1 MIGAGR
7 VRQAARQGVEAMFE
21 AAELVHKVAKDAY
34 RREEAELRRALLEA
48 QRDLGAQKRCPVLV
62 LIAGVEGA
70 GKGETVHLLNEW
82 MDPRFI
88 EVSGF
93 ALPTEEEA
101 AHPPMW
107 RFWKALPPKGR
118 IGVFFGAWHT
128 MPILERVFGRIGAG
142 GFARRMEAIMRLE
155 RMLAAEGVL
164 LLKYWFHLSKAQQ
177 RRRMKALEKDR
188 ETSWKVTRTD
198 RAMLDR
204 YDDFI
209 EVCEP
214 FLRETSTGE
223 APWTVV
229 PAADDRYRALF
240 VGRHLLGALRARL
253 DAPAPPAPPPAAAPP
268 PLDSLNVIR
277 ALTLRQE
284 MPRKDYEAR
293 LAEAQGRLARATRH
307 KRYGRIGVVAVFEGN
322 DAAGKGGAIRRL
334 GAALDPRA
342 YRIVPVA
349 APTEEE
355 RAQPYLWRF
364 WRHVPR
370 PGRLVVFDRSWYG
383 RVLVERVEAF
393 APEPDWRRAYAE
405 INDFEEQL
413 VAHGLVVAK
422 FWLAISKEEQ
432 HRRFQEREATPFKRH
447 KITAEDWRNREKWD
461 AYEAAVCEMVERTS
475 TAQAPWTLVEADNK
489 WHARVKVI
497 STLADQ
503 LEAALERA

>member
-1 MIGAGR
+1 
-7 VRQAARQGVEAMFE
+7 MFE
-21 AAELVHKVAKDAY
+21 AAELDHQVTKADYK
-34 RREEAELRRALLEA
+34 REEAELRRALLEA
-48 QRDLGAQKRCPVLV
+48 QRALGEQRRFPVLV

-70 GKGETVHLLNEW
+70 GKSETVHLLNEW

-88 EVSGF
+88 EVTGF
-93 ALPTEEEA
+93 AIPTEEEA

-118 IGVFFGAWHT
+118 IGIFFGAWQT
-128 MPILERVFGRIGAG
+128 MPILERVLGKLGAG
-142 GFARRMEAIMRLE
+142 GFAARMEEIMRLE

-164 LLKYWFHLSKAQQ
+164 LIKYWFHLSKAQQ
-177 RRRMKALEKDR
+177 KKRIKALEKDK
-188 ETSWKVTRTD
+188 ETSWKVTRYD
-198 RAMLDR
+198 RTLFDH
-204 YDDFI
+204 YEDFI

-240 VGRHLLGALRARL
+240 VGRHLLAALRSRL
-253 DAPAPPAPPPAAAPP
+253 DAPPNAAAATTVAASPPP
-268 PLDSLNVIR
+268 DKVNVIR
-277 ALTLRQE
+277 ALTLKQE
-284 MPRKDYEAR
+284 MSRDDYDKA

-307 KRYGRIGVVAVFEGN
+307 KRYGNLSVIAVFEGN
-322 DAAGKGGAIRRL
+322 DAAGKGGAVRRL

-364 WRHVPR
+364 WRQVPR
-370 PGRLVVFDRSWYG
+370 PGRLTVFDRSWYG
-383 RVLVERVEAF
+383 RVLVERVEGF
-393 APEPDWRRAYAE
+393 AAEADWRRAYAE

-413 VAHGLVVAK
+413 VNHGAVVAK
-422 FWLAISKEEQ
+422 FWLAISKDEQ
-432 HRRFQEREATPFKRH
+432 HRRFKEREATPFKQH

-475 TAQAPWTLVEADNK
+475 THMAPWTLVEADNK
-489 WHARVKVI
+489 LHARVKVI
-497 STLADQ
+497 ATLADQ
-503 LEAALERA
+503 VEAALKR

>member
-1 MIGAGR
+1 
-7 VRQAARQGVEAMFE
+7 MFE
-21 AAELVHKVAKDAY
+21 AAELDHQVTKADYK
-34 RREEAELRRALLEA
+34 REEAELRRALLEV
-48 QRDLGAQKRCPVLV
+48 QRALGEQRRFPVLI

-70 GKGETVHLLNEW
+70 GKSETVHLLNEW

-88 EVSGF
+88 EVTGF
-93 ALPTEEEA
+93 AMPTEEEA

-118 IGVFFGAWHT
+118 IGVFFGAWQT
-128 MPILERVFGRIGAG
+128 MPILERVLGTLGAG
-142 GFARRMEAIMRLE
+142 GFAGRIDEILRLE

-164 LLKYWFHLSKAQQ
+164 LIKYWFHLSKAQQ
-177 RRRMKALEKDR
+177 KKRIKALEKDKG
-188 ETSWKVTRTD
+188 TSWKVSRYDRT
-198 RAMLDR
+198 LFEH

-214 FLRETSTGE
+214 FLRETSTGD

-240 VGRHLLGALRARL
+240 VGRHLLGTLRARL
-253 DAPAPPAPPPAAAPP
+253 DAPKPTPAATPAVAAPAPP
-268 PLDSLNVIR
+268 DKVNVIR
-277 ALTLRQE
+277 ALTLKQE
-284 MPRKDYEAR
+284 LSREDYETA
-293 LAEAQGRLARATRH
+293 LMEAQGRLARATRH
-307 KRYGRIGVVAVFEGN
+307 KRYGKISVIAVFEGN

-349 APTEEE
+349 APSEEE

-383 RVLVERVEAF
+383 RVLVERVEGF
-393 APEPDWRRAYAE
+393 AAEHDWRRAYAE

-413 VAHGLVVAK
+413 AGHGAVVAK
-422 FWLAISKEEQ
+422 FWLAISKDEQ
-432 HRRFQEREATPFKRH
+432 QRRFKEREATPFKQH

-461 AYEAAVCEMVERTS
+461 AYEEAVCEMVERTS
-475 TAQAPWTLVEADNK
+475 TGIAPWTLVEADNK
-489 WHARVKVI
+489 LHSRVKVI
-497 STLADQ
+497 RTLADMVE
-503 LEAALERA
+503 EALKR

>member
-1 MIGAGR
+1 
-7 VRQAARQGVEAMFE
+7 MFE
-21 AAELVHKVAKDAY
+21 AAELDHTVAKADY
-34 RREEAELRRALLEA
+34 KREEAELRRALLEA
-48 QRDLGAQKRCPVLV
+48 QRALGEQRRFPVLI

-70 GKGETVHLLNEW
+70 GKSETVHLLNEW
-82 MDPRFI
+82 LDPRFI
-88 EVSGF
+88 EVTGF

-107 RFWKALPPKGR
+107 RFWRALPRKGR
-118 IGVFFGAWHT
+118 IGVFFGAWQT
-128 MPILERVFGRIGAG
+128 MPILERVLGKLGAG
-142 GFARRMEAIMRLE
+142 GFAARMEEILRLE

-164 LLKYWFHLSKAQQ
+164 LIKYWFHLSKAQQ
-177 RRRMKALEKDR
+177 KKRIKALEKDR
-188 ETSWKVTRTD
+188 ETSWKVTRYD
-198 RAMLDR
+198 RTLFER

-209 EVCEP
+209 AVCEP

-229 PAADDRYRALF
+229 PAADERYRALF

-253 DAPAPPAPPPAAAPP
+253 EAQAAPPPAPSVAASPP
-268 PLDSLNVIR
+268 PDKVNIIR
-277 ALTLRQE
+277 ALTLKQE
-284 MPRKDYEAR
+284 MPREAYDKA

-307 KRYGRIGVVAVFEGN
+307 KRYGRISVIAVFEGN

-370 PGRLVVFDRSWYG
+370 PGRLTVFDRSWYG
-383 RVLVERVEAF
+383 RVLVERVEGF
-393 APEPDWRRAYAE
+393 AAEPDWRRAYAE

-413 VAHGLVVAK
+413 AAHGAVVAK
-422 FWLAISKEEQ
+422 FWLAISKTEQ
-432 HRRFQEREATPFKRH
+432 HRRFKEREATPFKQH
-447 KITAEDWRNREKWD
+447 KITAEDWRNR
-461 AYEAAVCEMVERTS
+461 
-475 TAQAPWTLVEADNK
+475 
-489 WHARVKVI
+489 
-497 STLADQ
+497 
-503 LEAALERA
+503 

>member
-1 MIGAGR
+1 
-7 VRQAARQGVEAMFE
+7 MFE
-21 AAELVHKVAKDAY
+21 AAELEHKVAKADY
-34 RREEAELRRALLEA
+34 RREEETLRRDLLAA
-48 QRDLGAQKRCPVLV
+48 QRALGQRPRFPVLI

-70 GKGETVHLLNEW
+70 GKSETVHLLNEW

-93 ALPTEEEA
+93 GLPTEEEA

-107 RFWKALPPKGR
+107 RFWRALPPKGR

-128 MPILERVFGRIGAG
+128 MPILERVLGKLSAG
-142 GFARRMEAIMRLE
+142 DFAARMEEIMRLE
-155 RMLAAEGVL
+155 RMLAQEGVL

-177 RRRMKALEKDR
+177 KRRIKALEKDR
-188 ETSWKVTRTD
+188 ETSWKVTRYD
-198 RAMLDR
+198 RKLFEH

-209 EVCEP
+209 SVCEP
-214 FLRETSTGE
+214 FVRETSTAE
-223 APWTVV
+223 APWTIV

-240 VGRHLLGALRARL
+240 VGRHLLAALRARL
-253 DAPAPPAPPPAAAPP
+253 DAPEPPAAAPAP
-268 PLDSLNVIR
+268 AATVPDKVNVIR
-277 ALTLRQE
+277 ALELRQAMSRE
-284 MPRKDYEAR
+284 DYERR

-307 KRYGRIGVVAVFEGN
+307 KRYGRISVVAVFEGN

-334 GAALDPRA
+334 AAALDPRA

-349 APTEEE
+349 APSEEE

-370 PGRLVVFDRSWYG
+370 PGRLTIFDRSWYG
-383 RVLVERVEAF
+383 RVLVERVEGF

-405 INDFEEQL
+405 INDFEAQL
-413 VAHGLVVAK
+413 AGHGAVVAK
-422 FWLAISKEEQ
+422 FWLAISKDEQ
-432 HRRFQEREATPFKRH
+432 HRRFKDREATPFKQH

-475 TAQAPWTLVEADNK
+475 TREAPWTLVEADNK
-489 WHARVKVI
+489 LHARVKVI
-497 STLADQ
+497 ATLADR
-503 LEAALERA
+503 LEAALMAAK